1 MKKISLR
8 IMLAIIISSVFTS
21 TILGVVSIKQSSAA
35 MKQEVEQ
42 MLSYASEKY
51 SNQLSTSFKNTE
63 GLVDSLAAN
72 VSVTF
77 DWNDNQFDAEY
88 IVSYKKYLENI
99 IEEMLKFSDIA
110 HGLYFTFNPEITA
123 PTQEEVWYAMD
134 ENKNPQAVNP
144 DLQLNERD
152 FSEPIKSNMQYY
164 FKPISTNQGA
174 WTGPYEDPDVKLDML
189 SYSRAVYVDGILIGV
204 AGADILS
211 EDTIDIVKTMKIY
224 EGGSSFLF
232 NSEFD
237 IVVSSLGLDKEKY
250 NKNELRIKEHLRESG
265 SEVLRYMDEKEE
277 YTLAFSEVSNGWM
290 IGISQPSKEVFSPT
304 RGIVLLL
311 TLLTIACIIA
321 AIVFG
326 IIFSRR
332 LTKPLTS
339 ASDELNLIKMGDYSH
354 NIPKK
359 FLNRKDDIGDFHKAI
374 LSIQSEMKRES
385 EQNREKDILM
395 IYQSRQA
402 KMGEMIGTIS
412 HQWKQPLNTINLILA
427 NFYDDYKYNE
437 LDDKEFEKTISAIRN
452 IVDNM
457 ADTINDFTDFLRP
470 NKESK
475 IFNVEKSIYKAL
487 ALIEANFK
495 YHRISVQV
503 EVDPEIKIFGC
514 ENEFSHVL
522 FNVLNNAIDAIV
534 DSKVEEKLIDIR
546 GFIKNSKAIIEITNT
561 GDHIPEELL
570 EKLYLPY
577 FTTKED
583 KEGIGIG
590 LYISK
595 VIVEQS
601 MNGKIT
607 LENIEDGVCCRISV
621 ATNIRE

>member
-1 MKKISLR
+1 
-8 IMLAIIISSVFTS
+8 MLAIIISSVFTS

-77 DWNDNQFDAEY
+77 DSLEHYSDSLY
-88 IVSYKKYLENI
+88 IQSYKEYLEEI

-110 HGLYFTFNPEITA
+110 HGLYFTFNPQITA

-134 ENKNPQAVNP
+134 ENKKPQAVNP
-144 DLQLNERD
+144 DLELNERD
-152 FSEPIKSNMQYY
+152 FSEPIQSNMQYY
-164 FKPISTNQGA
+164 FKPILTNQGA
-174 WTGPYEDPDVKLDML
+174 WTGPYVDPDVNLDML

-237 IVVSSLGLDKEKY
+237 IVVSSLGLDEAKY
-250 NKNELRIKEHLRESG
+250 KKNELRIKEHLKESS
-265 SEVLRYMDEKEE
+265 SEVLRYVDNKEE
-277 YTLAFSEVSNGWM
+277 YTLAFSEVSNGWT

-304 RGIVLLL
+304 RGIVLVLTFL
-311 TLLTIACIIA
+311 TLACIIA

-326 IIFSRR
+326 VIFSRR

-339 ASDELNLIKMGDYSH
+339 ASDELNFIKMGDYSH
-354 NIPKK
+354 DIPTE
-359 FLNRKDDIGDFHKAI
+359 FLDRKDDIGDFHNAI
-374 LSIQSEMKRES
+374 QSIQLEMKRES
-385 EQNREKDILM
+385 EANREKDILM

-427 NFYDDYKYNE
+427 NFYDDWKYKE
-437 LDDKEFEKTISAIRN
+437 LDDETFENTIGKLRN

-470 NKESK
+470 NKISK
-475 IFNVEKSIYKAL
+475 IFDVKNSINMAL
-487 ALIEANFK
+487 SLIEANFK
-495 YHRISVQV
+495 YHKITVKVDV
-503 EVDPEIKIFGC
+503 EPEIKIFGC

-522 FNVLNNAIDAIV
+522 FNVINNAIDAIIE
-534 DSKVEEKLIDIR
+534 SKVEEKSIYIR
-546 GFIKNSKAIIEITNT
+546 GFLKETKATIEITNT
-561 GDHIPEELL
+561 GDHIPEDLL

-577 FTTKED
+577 FTTKGD
-583 KEGIGIG
+583 KDGIGIG

-601 MNGKIT
+601 MNGQIG
-607 LENIEDGVCCRISV
+607 LENIENGVCCRITV
-621 ATNIRE
+621 ATNIEG